1 LRGEIELADLDGR
14 DGFQI
19 SGERENDLSGG
30 SVSSAGDVNGDGFDD
45 LVIGAI
51 GADVGSYGSGA
62 AYLVF
67 GKAGGFNPNLRLS
80 NLDGANGFRIS
91 GEEQGIG
98 ISVSGAGDVN
108 GDGFDDIVIGA
119 DDADPRGRRSGAT
132 YVVFGAAAGFDASL
146 DLSDLDGGNGFQIS
160 GEDAE
165 DGSGRSVS
173 AAGDVNGD
181 GFADIIIGASGADPS
196 GEGSDASYVV
206 FGTARGFEAELRL
219 SELDGRNGF
228 QISGE
233 EGDFSGVSVSGAGD
247 VDGDG
252 FDDLLVGATGADPNG
267 TSSGT
272 AYVIYGEATGP
283 VSRTGTAGDDRLAGG
298 SFDRLSGA
306 GGDDRLQGEAGDDL
320 LRGGRGDHRLQ
331 GGNGDDRLR
340 GDLGA
345 DVLNGGKGADL
356 FVFRSVAESSK
367 DASDAIV
374 DFPGTDLIDLR
385 KVDANPDRDG
395 DQDFTFR
402 DDRGFT
408 GEGGEVTL
416 RRSNGDTIV
425 VADRDGDGRAD
436 LRIVLDGGVRLD
448 ADDFLL

>member
-1 LRGEIELADLDGR
+1 
-14 DGFQI
+14 
-19 SGERENDLSGG
+19 LSY
-30 SVSSAGDVNGDGFDD
+30 V
-45 LVIGAI
+45 
-51 GADVGSYGSGA
+51 
-62 AYLVF
+62 VF
-67 GKAGGFNPNLRLS
+67 GKEGRFAADFDLGRLNGG
-80 NLDGANGFRIS
+80 NGFRIE
-91 GEEQGIG
+91 GEESGDSSG
-98 ISVSGAGDVN
+98 RSVSSAGDVN

-119 DDADPRGRRSGAT
+119 GDADPRGRRSGAT

-146 DLSDLDGGNGFQIS
+146 DLSDLDGGNGLQIS

-219 SELDGRNGF
+219 AELDGRNGF

-320 LRGGRGDHRLQ
+320 LRGGRGDDRLQ
-331 GGNGDDRLR
+331 GGTATTGS
-340 GDLGA
+340 GA
-345 DVLNGGKGADL
+345 TSGPT
-356 FVFRSVAESSK
+356 S
-367 DASDAIV
+367 
-374 DFPGTDLIDLR
+374 
-385 KVDANPDRDG
+385 
-395 DQDFTFR
+395 
-402 DDRGFT
+402 
-408 GEGGEVTL
+408 
-416 RRSNGDTIV
+416 
-425 VADRDGDGRAD
+425 
-436 LRIVLDGGVRLD
+436 
-448 ADDFLL
+448 